1 MAVTINWMIEALE
14 RKSLDGGVTVA
25 FWRAIATDENV
36 EQATHGR
43 VMFTP
48 DASAE
53 GFVPFAD
60 LTEDV
65 VLSWV
70 WPRVDK
76 SKIEE
81 WLLSKIDEQKNPAVL
96 TGTPW

>member
-1 MAVTINWMIEALE
+1 MAVTINWIIEALE

-25 FWRAIATDENV
+25 FWRAIATDGNV
-36 EQATHGR
+36 EQAMHGR
-43 VMFTP
+43 VTFTP

-53 GFVPFAD
+53 GFVPFED
-60 LTEDV
+60 LTPEL

-70 WPRVDK
+70 WPSVDK
-76 SKIEE
+76 AKVEE
-81 WLLSKIDEQKNPAVL
+81 WLLSKVAEKANPVIL